1 MKFLIRHTI
10 DKIKPLIALIFAIYM
25 KLKVNSVF
33 KHLGFENKSVFLTS
47 ILATSI
53 LAGCGVNPAVTV
65 SEQDRMTQSGFLTN
79 YKALKEVKGLEG
91 IQCWN
96 VPELNAKNY
105 TKILISPI
113 TISLAPPKDKTD
125 PSKPASATNSQSTP
139 QAAATTSQP
148 GTSMPSQPASG
159 DAVDP
164 KDIKM
169 LSDYFENDLKTAL
182 KKQMDVVDTP
192 TPGTVVLRIAL
203 TDLKPTSVVGSVI
216 GTATPF
222 GYVAEIGSGPVT
234 GRPAGSTPYMGETGM
249 ELQFVDGMSKRI
261 LAECRDTEI
270 GRKYAAD
277 MNNGAAGAA
286 QAWANGYFNSF
297 QTWMY
302 AKDAF
307 DKWTLVLNE
316 RIAKLR
322 GVELK
327 PQSTST
333 TPATPKN

>member
-1 MKFLIRHTI
+1 MFKQT
-10 DKIKPLIALIFAIYM
+10 
-25 KLKVNSVF
+25 KVPKNF
-33 KHLGFENKSVFLTS
+33 VFLTGAF
-47 ILATSI
+47 LASL
-53 LAGCGVNPAVTV
+53 LAGCGINPAVTV

-79 YKALKEVKGLEG
+79 YKALKEVRGMEG
-91 IQCWN
+91 MQCWN

-113 TISLAPPKDKTD
+113 TISLSPPKDKPD
-125 PSKPASATNSQSTP
+125 PSKPANNS
-139 QAAATTSQP
+139 
-148 GTSMPSQPASG
+148 SQPASG

-169 LSDYFENDLKTAL
+169 LADYFQNDLNTAL
-182 KKQMDVVDTP
+182 KRQMDVVDTVSA
-192 TPGTVVLRIAL
+192 GTVVLRIAL

-234 GRPAGSTPYMGETGM
+234 GRPAGSTPYMGETGI
-249 ELQFVDGMSKRI
+249 ELQFVDGSTKRI

-277 MNNGAAGAA
+277 MNAGAAGAA

-307 DKWTLVLNE
+307 DKWTIILND

-327 PQSTST
+327 PLPSS
-333 TPATPKN
+333 PASVAPKN

>member
-1 MKFLIRHTI
+1 MFKKSANLNARCVKLSSVAIAAT
-10 DKIKPLIALIFAIYM
+10 LIA
-25 KLKVNSVF
+25 
-33 KHLGFENKSVFLTS
+33 
-47 ILATSI
+47 
-53 LAGCGVNPAVTV
+53 GCSVNPAVTV

-91 IQCWN
+91 MQCWT
-96 VPELNAKNY
+96 VPELNAKSY
-105 TKILISPI
+105 TKIIISPI
-113 TISLAPPKDKTD
+113 SIKLAPPKDKPNT
-125 PSKPASATNSQSTP
+125 SSTASASNSQAGASST
-139 QAAATTSQP
+139 AQP
-148 GTSMPSQPASG
+148 VSG
-159 DAVDP
+159 DTVTAE
-164 KDIKM
+164 DIKM
-169 LSDYFENDLKTAL
+169 LSDYFQNDLKTAL
-182 KKQMDVVDTP
+182 KQQMDVVDTAS
-192 TPGTVVLRIAL
+192 PGTVVLKIAL

-249 ELQFVDGMSKRI
+249 ELQFVDGVSNRI

-277 MNNGAAGAA
+277 LNSGAAGAA

-307 DKWTLVLNE
+307 DKWTILLNQ

-327 PQSTST
+327 PQKTNAT
-333 TPATPKN
+333 TPAPKN

>member
-1 MKFLIRHTI
+1 MGKYVLKQRNNYFFLAGAFVAS
-10 DKIKPLIALIFAIYM
+10 L
-25 KLKVNSVF
+25 
-33 KHLGFENKSVFLTS
+33 
-47 ILATSI
+47 
-53 LAGCGVNPAVTV
+53 LAGCGINPAVTV

-79 YKALKEVKGLEG
+79 YKALKEVKGMG
-91 IQCWN
+91 GMQCWN

-113 TISLAPPKDKTD
+113 TISLAPPKDK
-125 PSKPASATNSQSTP
+125 PASSAPANGTSQS
-139 QAAATTSQP
+139 
-148 GTSMPSQPASG
+148 ASG

-169 LSDYFENDLKTAL
+169 LADYFQNDLNTAL
-182 KKQMDVVDTP
+182 KRQMDVVDTVS
-192 TPGTVVLRIAL
+192 PGTVVLRIAL

-222 GYVAEIGSGPVT
+222 GYVAEIGSGAAT
-234 GRPAGSTPYMGETGM
+234 GRPAGSTPYMGETGVEM
-249 ELQFVDGMSKRI
+249 QFVDGSTKRI

-277 MNNGAAGAA
+277 MNSGVSGAA
-286 QAWANGYFNSF
+286 QAWANGYLNSF

-307 DKWTLVLNE
+307 DKWTITLNE

-327 PQSTST
+327 PLPSSTS
-333 TPATPKN
+333 PATSKN

>member
-1 MKFLIRHTI
+1 MLNQSKTVN
-10 DKIKPLIALIFAIYM
+10 
-25 KLKVNSVF
+25 KVLLFPGIIWVS
-33 KHLGFENKSVFLTS
+33 L
-47 ILATSI
+47 LAS
-53 LAGCGVNPAVTV
+53 CGINPAVTV
-65 SEQDRMTQSGFLTN
+65 TEQDRMTQSGFLTN

-91 IQCWN
+91 IQCWT
-96 VPELNAKNY
+96 VPELDAKNY

-113 TISLAPPKDKTD
+113 TIKLSPPKDKPNPT
-125 PSKPASATNSQSTP
+125 STASAPNAQTNTTP
-139 QAAATTSQP
+139 SAQP
-148 GTSMPSQPASG
+148 VSG
-159 DAVDP
+159 DTVTQE
-164 KDIKM
+164 DIKM
-169 LSDYFENDLKTAL
+169 LADYFQNDLKTAL
-182 KKQMDVVDTP
+182 KQQMDVVDAA
-192 TPGTVVLRIAL
+192 TPGTVVLKVAL

-249 ELQFVDGMSKRI
+249 ELQFVDGVSNRI

-277 MNNGAAGAA
+277 LNSGAAGAA
-286 QAWANGYFNSF
+286 QAWANGYLNSF

-307 DKWTLVLNE
+307 DKWTILLNQ

-327 PQSTST
+327 PQKTNAT
-333 TPATPKN
+333 TPAPKN